1 MRKCHLLEF
10 SHLMRRIPRP
20 KIGSELSMGVQSHGT
35 AGAGSR
41 DQHAQGSLY
50 GSHHP
55 WTATLFPSDSHESL
69 YNWNS
74 ELFSVFRPDDLSL
87 GHKEHSP
94 QTPSLILSLL
104 WGPIAISSTQLQCGD
119 WACQDL
125 ACDFGLIFEIHR
137 MGLENV
143 CSVYSQIHK

>member
-1 MRKCHLLEF
+1 MTWCLEHAPVGPSVSNVVGGNKTTDSHLLEF

-41 DQHAQGSLY
+41 DQYVQGSLY

-55 WTATLFPSDSHESL
+55 WTATRFRSDSHGSL

-74 ELFSVFRPDDLSL
+74 ELFSVIRSDDLSL
-87 GHKEHSP
+87 ATRS
-94 QTPSLILSLL
+94 TLPSLL
-104 WGPIAISSTQLQCGD
+104 P
-119 WACQDL
+119 
-125 ACDFGLIFEIHR
+125 
-137 MGLENV
+137 
-143 CSVYSQIHK
+143 